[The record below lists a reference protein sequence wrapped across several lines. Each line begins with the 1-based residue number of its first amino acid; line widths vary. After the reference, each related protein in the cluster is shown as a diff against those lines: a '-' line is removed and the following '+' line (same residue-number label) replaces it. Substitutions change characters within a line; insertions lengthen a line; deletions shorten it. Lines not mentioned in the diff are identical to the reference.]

1 MNTTFCVITLDGQQ
15 HDGVDE
21 ALVREWYQRQYLR
34 DYSQIIVWGSHAW
47 RPLYQVFD
55 LSQWKPSAVSPAGVA
70 VAGLSSGDNGNG
82 TAVGETQPQMQPR
95 SALLPP
101 GTYVPQAPMPAAGYY
116 QKPVVFGSAWGLG
129 IATIVAVLAMI
140 VARLIHLM
148 TYYSNNVYIVDGRG
162 RSLAPPDVAQTAYLL
177 YGLFI
182 LVFIGAGVVYSL
194 WVYRAYKN
202 LRALGHMYTDFTP
215 GSAVGYFF
223 VPFVNLWKPYQAM
236 SEIWTKSDPSES
248 SSGSAIVVFWWACFL
263 ILGFAN
269 WIGTTLI
276 SARVPDAGFPLVV
289 ISMIANVGAGILL
302 VAIIVGV
309 NRRQEERQRLLKEN
323 PDQITSAP
331 PHSSPYSLLQ

>member
-1 MNTTFCVITLDGQQ
+1 MSTTFCVITLDGQQ
-15 HDGVDE
+15 HDRVDE
-21 ALVREWYQRQYLR
+21 AMVREWYQRQYLR

-47 RPLYQVFD
+47 QPLYQVFD
-55 LSQWKPSAVSPAGVA
+55 LSQWKQSAVSPAGVA
-70 VAGLSSGDNGNG
+70 VAAPAGDNGHL
-82 TAVGETQPQMQPR
+82 AVETQPQTQPA
-95 SALLPP
+95 SALLPA
-101 GTYVPQAPMPAAGYY
+101 GAYVPQPPMTAAGYY

-140 VARLIHLM
+140 VARLIHLL
-148 TYYSNNVYIVDGRG
+148 TYYSDNVYIVDSRG

-177 YGLFI
+177 YALFI
-182 LVFIGAGVVYSL
+182 LVFISAGVVYSF

-202 LRALGHMYTDFTP
+202 LRALGHTYTDFTP

-223 VPFVNLWKPYQAM
+223 VPFVNLWKPYQAV

-248 SSGSAIVVFWWACFL
+248 SSGSAVVGLWWACFL

-269 WIGTTLI
+269 WIGTSLI
-276 SARVPDAGFPLVV
+276 SARAPDAGFPLVV

-302 VAIIVGV
+302 IAIIVGV
-309 NRRQEERQRLLKEN
+309 HRRQEERLRLLKEN

-331 PHSSPYSLLQ
+331 RHSSPYSLLT